1 MANGTSTSNASKF
14 SPALFMLAVVFLFI
28 LASLLQLTPPPVLPA
43 DAPADEFSAE
53 RAYAHMQAMDV
64 GPHWTGSEGNA
75 KVRDYI
81 AEQLRGMGLEVEIQ
95 SVQSFFDNGAVAIVD
110 NVIGRIR
117 GTDNSKAVLFNVHY
131 DGVASSPG
139 GSYNAYLAT
148 FLETVRALQAGTAP
162 KNDLIFIFNDGE
174 EWGFM
179 GAKGFINEHP
189 WAKDVGLVV
198 EGIPRG
204 IGGPVFLATTSDQ
217 NGWLAGQIISAV
229 PYPITYS
236 LTRDAYAQLPGGGD
250 LEAYEAAGMKGL
262 MITWQKGHVTYHAM
276 TDNNQN
282 VELRSVQHLGSY
294 MLSLAR
300 HFGDVDITTIPQ
312 EPNRVFFNL
321 FRWTVIQYPG
331 ALVIP
336 FAALAIG
343 LFIVVLAMGFR
354 RKRLTAKGIGVG
366 ALAVL
371 LSIVGGHLIST
382 LLWMAVNALIHPPV
396 VSMVADVPYN
406 PDLYALSFVAFTI
419 ALSVWLFIRFREKS
433 GAESLAAGGL
443 IWWALFAALTA
454 FALPGGSYLFTWTL
468 VFGALGLGFRVSSGD
483 QLSAWK
489 EAGVLSALALP
500 ILLIVVPV
508 IYLFYIG
515 ILFTIGL
522 PGVVPFFVALTVWIL
537 IPQLDVMTRPHRA
550 WTWAG
555 AASMGILFLLAAI
568 FTTKTDAAHPR
579 PYYLIYGLDA
589 DKGEAFWFSDN
600 PDVDEWMNQ
609 FFTEGAVKD
618 DFSGFFAFDWL
629 QEGKN
634 FVKSPAPMA
643 SLAAPNVEMMS
654 DTTSNDVRTLTLR
667 ITSPRGAKMVNAF
680 FEPAIPVISATLDG
694 KSFYSGDAAT
704 PTRLP
709 IHNWTVPTEGF
720 ELTLQIPANVDVTLV
735 VADQSAGFP
744 QFDNFTMTPRPDYL
758 MVPPQAWFLFGD
770 STWVKKTFI
779 FE

>member
-1 MANGTSTSNASKF
+1 MSNWSDKSGTK
-14 SPALFMLAVVFLFI
+14 PALFMLAILLVLTVV
-28 LASLLQLTPPPVLPA
+28 SLYQLTPPPILPA
-43 DAPADEFSAE
+43 DAPSVEFSAE
-53 RAYAHMQAMDV
+53 RAYVHMQAMDV
-64 GPHWTGSEGNA
+64 GPHWTGSDGNA
-75 KVRDYI
+75 QIRDYI
-81 AEQLRGMGLEVEIQ
+81 AGQLRSMGLEVEIQ
-95 SVQSFFDNGAVAIVD
+95 TVQSFFDHGAVATVD
-110 NVIGRIR
+110 NVMGRIR
-117 GTDNSKAVLFNVHY
+117 GTDNTKAVLFNVHY

-139 GSYNAYLAT
+139 GSYNAYVAT
-148 FLETVRALQAGTAP
+148 FLETVRAVQAGPAT

-179 GAKGFINEHP
+179 GAKGFANEHP
-189 WAKDVGLVV
+189 WAQDVGLVV

-204 IGGPVFLATTSDQ
+204 IGGPVFLATTSNQ
-217 NGWLAGQIISAV
+217 NGWLTSQIISAV

-236 LTRDAYAQLPGGGD
+236 LTHDAYALLPGGGD

-276 TDNNQN
+276 TDSNEN

-294 MLSLAR
+294 MLGLAR
-300 HFGDVDITTIPQ
+300 RFGDIDITNISQ
-312 EPNRVFFNL
+312 EPNRVFFNF

-336 FAALAIG
+336 FAALAITI
-343 LFIVVLAMGFR
+343 FIAILVMGFR
-354 RKRLTAKGIGVG
+354 RKCLTARGIGIG

-406 PDLYALSFVAFTI
+406 PDLYALSFVGFTI
-419 ALSVWLFIRFREKS
+419 AISAWLFVRFRNTNNV
-433 GAESLAAGGL
+433 ESLAAGGL
-443 IWWALFAALTA
+443 VWWALFAALTA

-468 VFGALGLGFRVSSGD
+468 VFGALGLGFRLRNSD
-483 QLSAWK
+483 QPSAWK

-568 FTTKTDAAHPR
+568 LTMKTDAAHPR

-600 PDVDEWMNQ
+600 PNVDAWMSQ
-609 FFTEGAVKD
+609 FFAQGTTKD

-629 QEGKN
+629 QEGAN
-634 FVKSPAPMA
+634 FVKSPAPTA
-643 SLAAPNVEMMS
+643 SLAAPNVEVVS
-654 DTTSNDVRTLTLR
+654 DSTSNDVRTLTLR
-667 ITSPRGAKMVNAF
+667 ITSQRSARMVNAF
-680 FEPAIPVISATLDG
+680 LEPAIPVISATLDG
-694 KSFYSGDAAT
+694 KPFYSGDAAT

-709 IHNWTVPTEGF
+709 IHNWTVPMDGF
-720 ELTLQIPANVDVTLV
+720 ELTLQLPANETVTLI

-744 QFDNFTMTPRPDYL
+744 QLDNFTMTPRPDYL

-770 STWVKKTFI
+770 STWVKKTFT
-779 FE
+779 FGGGQ